1 MSKEWT
7 PKELLLD
14 LVSVQ
19 SDTYTTL
26 EIDMAKHILE
36 VIKGQD
42 YWEEHPDCC
51 GLYDGMTGWGVS
63 FPGRFEKE
71 HPTGVWFSQVTLTA
85 SKSIAM
91 IR

>member
-51 GLYDGMTGWGVS
+51 
-63 FPGRFEKE
+63 
-71 HPTGVWFSQVTLTA
+71 
-85 SKSIAM
+85 
-91 IR
+91 

>member
-1 MSKEWT
+1 MSKKWT

-36 VIKGQD
+36 VIK
-42 YWEEHPDCC
+42 
-51 GLYDGMTGWGVS
+51 
-63 FPGRFEKE
+63 
-71 HPTGVWFSQVTLTA
+71 
-85 SKSIAM
+85 
-91 IR
+91 